1 MQLAA
6 VSFQRKRTFNTHFVS
21 TEPQPIA
28 SSPQLTATRK
38 SRDLTRFAMVVG
50 ALLLF
55 NFVGQRLFFRLD
67 LTEEKRYTMSDATK
81 QLLENLKEPVTVTVY
96 LDGDFPPAFRRLQ
109 QAVRE
114 TLNEMQVYGGANL
127 HYVFVDPSA
136 ASTEKARN
144 EYYATLLKKGL
155 RPTNLGANENGKRV
169 EKIIFPWATVAAGGK
184 EQPVLLLRG
193 NQAAPSDVRLNQSIE
208 GLEYELAS
216 AIRKLSPGQRKR
228 IGVLEGHG
236 ELSNAEAGDIIGSLQ
251 QYYDVFRV
259 DLTKARPQDLSSLSA
274 IIVAKPATAYTEPE
288 KFKLDRFITQ
298 GGNAL
303 FFVDAMRVNLD
314 SANRGGMLSFP
325 LPLNLD
331 DLLFKYGVRINPD
344 LMLDLNSGVIPLVT
358 GTLGEKPKVEPMP
371 WQFYP
376 LINNFS
382 QHPITRNLDAVYTK
396 FVSSLDTVKATGIR
410 KTPLMFTSRYTRV
423 LPSPVPVNLNDARLE
438 PDQKLYK
445 QRFMP
450 VAYLLEGQFKSL
462 YANRA
467 EPGTT
472 QFQPAQSAQARPSK
486 VLVLSDGDFIR
497 SELDPK
503 TGRPFRLGFDRMANT
518 EFANRELVLNAV
530 DYMLD
535 ESGLIAVRGKQI
547 TLRPLDKLKVAEQR
561 SRWQALNLVVPLALL
576 GVFGA
581 VRAWR
586 RKQRY
591 ASF

>member
-1 MQLAA
+1 MSTEHQPTTNSQQPTA
-6 VSFQRKRTFNTHFVS
+6 SRKR
-21 TEPQPIA
+21 
-28 SSPQLTATRK
+28 
-38 SRDLTRFAMVVG
+38 RDLTRFALALVG
-50 ALLLF
+50 LLLL
-55 NFVGQRLFFRLD
+55 NFLAGLFFFRLD
-67 LTEEKRYTMSDATK
+67 LTEEKRYTMSGATR
-81 QLLENLKEPVTVTVY
+81 QLLSGLKQPVTVTVY

-109 QAVRE
+109 QSVRE

-136 ASTEKARN
+136 AGTEKARN
-144 EYYATLLKKGL
+144 EYYQALFKKGL
-155 RPTNLGANENGKRV
+155 RPTNLGATENGKRT

-184 EQPVLLLRG
+184 EQQVLLLRG

-216 AIRKLSPGQRKR
+216 AIRKLNPGSRKR
-228 IGVLEGHG
+228 IGVVEGHG
-236 ELSNAEAGDIIGSLQ
+236 ELSNQEAGDLIGSLSQ
-251 QYYDVFRV
+251 FYDVFRV
-259 DLTKARPQDLSSLSA
+259 NLAQSRPQDLRTLSA
-274 IIVAKPATAYTEPE
+274 LIVAKPAGAYAEPE
-288 KFKLDRFITQ
+288 KFKLDQFVTQ
-298 GGNAL
+298 GGSAL

-325 LPLNLD
+325 QPLGLD

-344 LMLDLNSGVIPLVT
+344 LLLDLNSGVIPMVT
-358 GTLGEKPKVEPMP
+358 GTLGDKPKVEPMP

-396 FVSSLDTVKATGIR
+396 FVSSIDTVKAVGIR
-410 KTPLMFTSRYTRV
+410 KTPLLFTSRYTRV

-438 PDQKLYK
+438 PDPKLYK
-445 QRFMP
+445 AQFKP
-450 VAYLLEGQFKSL
+450 VGYLLEGQFRSL

-472 QFQPAQSAQARPSK
+472 RYQPATSPLAKPAK
-486 VLVLSDGDFIR
+486 VLVISDGDFVR
-497 SELDPK
+497 NEVDPK
-503 TGRPFRLGFDRMANT
+503 TGRPFRLGFDRLANT

-547 TLRPLDKLKVAEQR
+547 TLRPLDKLRVVEER
-561 SRWQALNLVVPLALL
+561 RRWQLLNLVVPLALL
-576 GVFGA
+576 GLFGV

-586 RKQRY
+586 RKRRY

>member
-1 MQLAA
+1 MASPA
-6 VSFQRKRTFNTHFVS
+6 PESPTPVTTRKR
-21 TEPQPIA
+21 
-28 SSPQLTATRK
+28 
-38 SRDLTRFAMVVG
+38 RDLTRFGVAVLG
-50 ALLLF
+50 LLLL
-55 NFVGQRLFFRLD
+55 NFLGGLFFFRLD
-67 LTEEKRYTMSDATK
+67 LTEEKRYTISGATK
-81 QLLENLKEPVTVTVY
+81 QLLENLKQPVTVTVY

-109 QAVRE
+109 QSVRE

-136 ASTEKARN
+136 AGTEKARN

-184 EQPVLLLRG
+184 EQQVLLLRG

-208 GLEYELAS
+208 GLEYELGS
-216 AIRKLSPGQRKR
+216 AIRKLNPGQRKR

-236 ELSNAEAGDIIGSLQ
+236 ELSNAEAGDLIGSLQ

-259 DLTKARPQDLSSLSA
+259 NLNQARPQDLQTLSA
-274 IIVAKPATAYTEPE
+274 IIVAKPATAYSEPE
-288 KFKLDRFITQ
+288 KFKLDQFITR

-325 LPLNLD
+325 LQLNLD
-331 DLLFKYGVRINPD
+331 DLLFKYGVRVNPD
-344 LMLDLNSGVIPLVT
+344 LLLDLNSGVMPLVT
-358 GTLGEKPKVEPMP
+358 GSLGDKPKVEPMP

-382 QHPITRNLDAVYTK
+382 QHPVTRNLDAVYTK
-396 FVSSLDTVKATGIR
+396 FVSSVDTVKAAGIR
-410 KTPLMFTSRYTRV
+410 KTPLLFTSRYSRV

-438 PDQKLYK
+438 PNPKLYTSQFK
-445 QRFMP
+445 P
-450 VAYLLEGQFKSL
+450 VGYLLEGQFRSL

-472 QFQPAQSAQARPSK
+472 RFQPATSSQDRPAK
-486 VLVLSDGDFIR
+486 VLVISDGDFVR
-497 SELDPK
+497 NDVDPK
-503 TGRPFRLGFDRMANT
+503 TGRPFRLGFDRLANT

-530 DYMLD
+530 DYILD

-547 TLRPLDKLKVAEQR
+547 TLRPLDKLRAVAERRQ
-561 SRWQALNLVVPLALL
+561 WQLLNLVAPLVLL
-576 GVFGA
+576 SVFGV

-586 RKQRY
+586 RKRRY
-591 ASF
+591 ARF